1 MQETQGQR
9 FSLNPDFRYRSGFE
23 KFPTAGR
30 TEREEDRRRPSITIQ
45 QRAVPIGLEP
55 DSQIVRPSQPMSHQR
70 LGQRPRM
77 IGVVFLNARA
87 TDDTVHIEFPLS
99 ATFQLNPDMSIA
111 SARTD
116 LFESPGHDLQ
126 GATGLISLQPLANF
140 GRHPMTVRLPIFLQM
155 AQKSFLLRCWKLLPY
170 LVRDGTQTIHD
181 GPPTQIR
188 LARRFDVG
196 AHFLHQQSKI
206 APVPQNWRLRD
217 WNLHIMDLRQNPPA
231 GQHIYLT
238 SHFLTLQREHGIHR
252 REAGSQKQDSLTR
265 KAYM

>member
-1 MQETQGQR
+1 MQETKGKR

-23 KFPTAGR
+23 KFPTARR
-30 TEREEDRRRPSITIQ
+30 TEREEDRRGPSMTIQ
-45 QRAVPIGLEP
+45 QRAVPVGVEP
-55 DSQIVRPSQPMSHQR
+55 DSQVVRPGQPVIDQR

-77 IGVVFLNARA
+77 VGVVFLNAGA

-99 ATFQLNPDMSIA
+99 PTLQLNPYVSVA

-116 LFESPGHDLQ
+116 LLQSPGHDLQ
-126 GATGLISLQPLANF
+126 CSTGLVSLQPLANF

-155 AQKSFLLRCWKLLPY
+155 AQKSLLLRCWKFLPN

-196 AHFLHQQSKI
+196 AHFFHQQSKV
-206 APVPQNWRLRD
+206 APVPQNGRLRD
-217 WNLHIMDLRQNPPA
+217 WNLHIMDLRENPSA
-231 GQHIYLT
+231 GQHVYLAG
-238 SHFLTLQREHGIHR
+238 HFLTL
-252 REAGSQKQDSLTR
+252 
-265 KAYM
+265 